1 MVAVE
6 EFPTDLVLGRI
17 ADEALC
23 VRESHI
29 GGRHS
34 IALVVGDDLYSVVLP
49 DAHTP
54 AKRAPTSH
62 RQRKV
67 THGHCFC
74 PVTSN
79 RQRHAG
85 ERMPNED
92 MRREPSLT
100 QALSHNR

>member
-62 RQRKV
+62 RQRKGY
-67 THGHCFC
+67 TR
-74 PVTSN
+74 PLLL
-79 RQRHAG
+79 
-85 ERMPNED
+85 
-92 MRREPSLT
+92 PSHVKST
-100 QALSHNR
+100 AACWRADAK